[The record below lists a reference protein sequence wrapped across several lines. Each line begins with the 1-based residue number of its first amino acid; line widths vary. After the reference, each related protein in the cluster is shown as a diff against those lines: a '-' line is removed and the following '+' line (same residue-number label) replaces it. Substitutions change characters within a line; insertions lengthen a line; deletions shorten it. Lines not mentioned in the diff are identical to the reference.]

1 MKSSRRD
8 FLTMITAASGAFV
21 APKGMYAA
29 LSPDRKLRMGVVS
42 DVHIAGVN
50 GELWKWR
57 KALEH
62 FRDVRVDCVVV
73 AEDIAN

>member
-8 FLTMITAASGAFV
+8 FLAMITAASGAFV

-29 LSPDRKLRMGVVS
+29 LSPDRKLRFGVVS

-50 GELWKWR
+50 AYFDGLCARCGMVIPSER
-57 KALEH
+57 KSA
-62 FRDVRVDCVVV
+62 
-73 AEDIAN
+73 